1 MDYLI
6 CKKFGWTVEEVNSL
20 PQTKYEE
27 IIAIMNIE
35 QQFQTHNSNKLKNM
49 SSKYGK

>member
-6 CKKFGWTVEEVNSL
+6 CQKFGWTVEEVNSL
-20 PQTKYEE
+20 PLTKYEE

-35 QQFQTHNSNKLKNM
+35 QEFQTRDASKIRNKKF
-49 SSKYGK
+49 

>member
-6 CKKFGWTVEEVNSL
+6 CQKFGWTVEEVNSL
-20 PQTKYEE
+20 PLTKYEE

-35 QQFQTHNSNKLKNM
+35 QEFQNRDASKIRNKKF
-49 SSKYGK
+49 